1 MDYNLLID
9 RVQEAL
15 FSQGVGQKIW
25 MQSATDREAGDAHAE
40 GLAITVG
47 EAWPASFAGADAET
61 EPAGGEGGEAGEV
74 FTVVYFRVFPG
85 LAGADGD
92 AGDGSPTECTVE
104 LGYANPHHDLEDA
117 KAEALSLLPSL
128 PRPAFLD
135 RIRDPHLAASSLE
148 ELEAPG
154 R

>member
-15 FSQGVGQKIW
+15 LSQGLGQKIW
-25 MQSATDREAGDAHAE
+25 MQSATDHEAEDGHAE
-40 GLAITVG
+40 GLAITAG
-47 EAWPASFAGADAET
+47 EAEHDG
-61 EPAGGEGGEAGEV
+61 PAGGVPGEGV

-85 LAGADGD
+85 PGIAHD
-92 AGDGSPTECTVE
+92 ALPSASPPDCTVE
-104 LGYANPHHDLEDA
+104 LGYTNPHRDLEDA

-135 RIRDPHLAASSLE
+135 RIRDTDLAASSIE
-148 ELEAPG
+148 ELEAP
-154 R
+154 